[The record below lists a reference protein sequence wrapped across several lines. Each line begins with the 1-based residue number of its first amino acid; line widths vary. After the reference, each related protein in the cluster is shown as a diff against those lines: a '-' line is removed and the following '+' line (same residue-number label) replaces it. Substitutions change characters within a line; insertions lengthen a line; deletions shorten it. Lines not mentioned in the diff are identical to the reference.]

1 MKYPNPKRKSVSVRN
16 LRHQIAATALAL
28 VALALPCSL
37 IADPIV
43 VRINDLAYPRPPEVE
58 VDNAPNGWS
67 FCACADLG
75 VIDPANE
82 DGGLITL
89 FAVDRNGS
97 INEPGECGWR
107 FSDPALPPD
116 TCLSAV
122 DIVWIQHDFYG
133 PFFNGD
139 LQVGFNSALP
149 GHYYRNPAACPILAC
164 DASLGPLT
172 YKWQMVYKSQTLVV
186 LFKAQR

>member
-1 MKYPNPKRKSVSVRN
+1 MKHANPTKDPTRKKK
-16 LRHQIAATALAL
+16 LRHQIRAGALTLL
-28 VALALPCSL
+28 VALVPCSL
-37 IADPIV
+37 LADPIV
-43 VRINDLAYPRPPEVE
+43 VRINDLAYPQPPEVE

-75 VIDPANE
+75 VIDPSQE

-89 FAVDRNGS
+89 FGVDHNGS

-107 FSDPALPPD
+107 FSDPSLPPG

-122 DIVWIQHDFYG
+122 DIVWIQHDFFG

-139 LQVGFNSALP
+139 LQVAFNSALP
-149 GHYYRNPAACPILAC
+149 GHYYRNPDACPIIAC
-164 DASLGPLT
+164 DVSLGRLT
-172 YKWQMVYKSQTLVV
+172 YKWQTVYSSPEIVV
-186 LFKAQR
+186 LFKAQK